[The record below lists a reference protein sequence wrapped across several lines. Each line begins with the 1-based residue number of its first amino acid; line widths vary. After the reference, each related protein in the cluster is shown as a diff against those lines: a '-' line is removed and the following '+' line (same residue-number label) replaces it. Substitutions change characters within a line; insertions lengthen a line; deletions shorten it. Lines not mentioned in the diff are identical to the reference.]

1 MGTVV
6 FMGAYKGSHG
16 YRKIYKYIDQMGIT
30 MNTIKTIFVAM
41 LFVSVPIAGISIWQ
55 GDTQDFIQDFFDD
68 EIENEEQSPNSLV
81 EWDVH
86 YAMSPGDLPLCDS
99 STEGRLYYV
108 QSSMEFQVCLSNG
121 WSVIDIEGPQGDN
134 GISVLMRVSTSSF
147 CPFTGHEFELGNDV
161 NENGALE
168 DDEVV
173 VSVDICDGSDGIDGI
188 DGADGIDGTNGIN
201 SLTNVTEEAVGSN
214 NCGNGGLRIDVG
226 LDLDSNGILEI
237 SEIESTHYVCNGSF
251 ASNVLL
257 SSVNDLGVTE
267 NCSAGKIEIFTGLD
281 DGLPSGIAGNGA
293 LELGELQTHVIECH
307 KFAFGA
313 IGDIV
318 PGISTSEFHFTSKF
332 GENILLA
339 KNNLYLVNL
348 SLGSSELLC
357 SSCTSD
363 GSSNQWNTVLESLFF
378 FEGVSSGNDA
388 LWVTDG
394 TPEGTH
400 LLAYIQVQ
408 STMLVAG
415 NEIYFMGDEAAYG
428 RELWKSDGT
437 VSGTMMVADVN
448 TGNSDSYAWPMVF
461 SGGTVYFTADDGI
474 HGKELW
480 KTDGTA
486 LNTTMVIDL
495 RQGYSGSNIGG
506 MVEFNGTFFFGG
518 QAGYND
524 GIGNELWTTDGTES
538 GTSFF
543 MDLRPGSDS
552 STPGNFVVLGDLLLF
567 NARNE
572 TGSQA
577 TWSTD
582 GSVTGTTLI
591 STNIGWIDKTNPT
604 IDGYVYS
611 LGDSE
616 DHGYE
621 VWRTDGTSLNTSR
634 ITDIREGQDS
644 SLVSDMVAQNN
655 ELYFTARDY
664 KYSNGEII
672 LSNDLYVYNHSTDT
686 LNTLPVAKLG
696 NSDIGKIFVI
706 DGDVYL
712 TSVSMY
718 GMEIFAYG
726 NAVIIDEE
734 RIQ

>member
-1 MGTVV
+1 
-6 FMGAYKGSHG
+6 
-16 YRKIYKYIDQMGIT
+16 
-30 MNTIKTIFVAM
+30 MNKLNAFFVAI
-41 LFVSVPIAGISIWQ
+41 LFVSVPIASISVWQ
-55 GDTQDFIQDFFDD
+55 GDTQDFIQDIFDV

-86 YAMSPGDLPLCDS
+86 YAMSLGDLPLCDS

-173 VSVDICDGSDGIDGI
+173 VSVDICDGSDGIDGTDGI
-188 DGADGIDGTNGIN
+188 DGADGIN

-313 IGDIV
+313 IGDLV
-318 PGISTSEFHFTSKF
+318 PGLSTSEFHFTSKF

-363 GSSNQWNTVLESLFF
+363 NHNQWSNELGSLFF
-378 FEGVSSGNDA
+378 FAGVSSGNDA

-400 LLAYIQVQ
+400 LLADIEVQ
-408 STMLVAG
+408 GVMLVAG
-415 NEIYFMGDEAAYG
+415 NEIYFTGDEAAHG

-495 RQGYSGSNIGG
+495 RIGYSGSNIGG

-518 QAGYND
+518 QSGYND

-538 GTSFF
+538 GTALF

-582 GSVTGTTLI
+582 GSVTGTSLI

-611 LGDSE
+611 LGNSE
-616 DHGYE
+616 DHGGE

-696 NSDIGKIFVI
+696 NSYIGTIFVI

-718 GMEIFAYG
+718 GMEIFSYG